1 MSESSTMLDGDGDE
15 RGGHKGEDDD
25 ENDGDDGDGQLS
37 IEITSFEGRAEH
49 AMFDIPNRYKIIDA
63 GSSSGIVHVD
73 RNPWKSRLLLSHTQT
88 PQHRERK
95 GGTGPGAGEV
105 RTNQ

>member
-15 RGGHKGEDDD
+15 RGGGNKGEDDD

-49 AMFDIPNRYKIIDA
+49 AMFDIPNLYNKDLLAAHPR
-63 GSSSGIVHVD
+63 GSSISIGNLG
-73 RNPWKSRLLLSHTQT
+73 R
-88 PQHRERK
+88 
-95 GGTGPGAGEV
+95 
-105 RTNQ
+105 